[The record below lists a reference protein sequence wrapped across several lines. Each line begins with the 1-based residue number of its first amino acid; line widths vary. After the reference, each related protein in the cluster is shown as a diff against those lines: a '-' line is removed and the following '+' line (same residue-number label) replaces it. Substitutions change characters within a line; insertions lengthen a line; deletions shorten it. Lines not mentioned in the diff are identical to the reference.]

1 MLTTTQPV
9 RAPRSAFVLWKWTG
23 VSAVLHAL
31 LVGAL
36 CAVSYM
42 GFAKRE
48 AETKAK
54 AAAEEAAAAKADSD
68 ASAKAAAEKP
78 PAPPAP
84 ASSQSTTSTQP
95 ASAAATPA
103 PNILPPPAEPSLPP
117 AATTTAQPPSAEK
130 ILGIDKTAKPGDT
143 PKSPFAGGTDDLL
156 KDLK

>member
-1 MLTTTQPV
+1 MLTNTQIV

-54 AAAEEAAAAKADSD
+54 TAAEEAQAQKAEADEAAKVANTPRPPAAD
-68 ASAKAAAEKP
+68 KAA
-78 PAPPAP
+78 
-84 ASSQSTTSTQP
+84 
-95 ASAAATPA
+95 
-103 PNILPPPAEPSLPP
+103 PPPASTPAAPETATPPKEPALPP
-117 AATTTAQPPSAEK
+117 AATTSQPPSAEK
-130 ILGIDKTAKPGDT
+130 ILGIDKTAKPTDT

>member
-1 MLTTTQPV
+1 MLTNTQTV

-48 AETKAK
+48 AATRAQ
-54 AAAEEAAAAKADSD
+54 AAAEEAKAQKAEADEAAKSANTPRPPVAEQPA
-68 ASAKAAAEKP
+68 AST
-78 PAPPAP
+78 PAAP
-84 ASSQSTTSTQP
+84 ATANPPPEPALPSP
-95 ASAAATPA
+95 AS
-103 PNILPPPAEPSLPP
+103 
-117 AATTTAQPPSAEK
+117 TAQPPSAEK
-130 ILGIDKTAKPGDT
+130 ILGIDKTAKPSDT